1 MHTTHTCSF
10 RPIRG
15 ASLLLLFIAQLAT
28 PGSSSA
34 FADEPPG
41 RMDAGVLFRFMPTGW
56 IRASEHSP
64 PDIRAL
70 PALGGALFFD
80 YSLNPF
86 LSIGASPELT
96 LNVIPKVQ
104 GGYPVSALIAGSL
117 RFRAQYPRWRHVV
130 PYVLFSPGYSVISSY
145 KKAGPGCACSDYVD
159 NGDSHGF
166 MLAGYGGLRVWITPH
181 HSIAA
186 EMGYVHGFQ
195 TDATRTYAPAY
206 LSVALG
212 WQVAL

>member
-1 MHTTHTCSF
+1 
-10 RPIRG
+10 
-15 ASLLLLFIAQLAT
+15 LLIAQIAT

-34 FADEPPG
+34 FADESGG
-41 RMDAGVLFRFMPTGW
+41 RMDLGVLFRFMPTGW

-86 LSIGASPELT
+86 FSIGASPEIT

-104 GGYPVSALIAGSL
+104 GSYPVSALIAGSL
-117 RFRAQYPRWRHVV
+117 RFKAQYPRWRHVV
-130 PYVLFSPGYSVISSY
+130 PYVLLAPGYSVISSY
-145 KKAGPGCACSDYVD
+145 EKAGPGCACSDYVE

-166 MLAGYGGLRVWITPH
+166 MLAGYGGLRVRITPRH
-181 HSIAA
+181 AVAA

-195 TDATRTYAPAY
+195 TEGARTYAPAY

>member
-1 MHTTHTCSF
+1 MRTTQSRSS

-15 ASLLLLFIAQLAT
+15 VFLFLLLVVQMAT
-28 PGSSSA
+28 PCSSMA
-34 FADEPPG
+34 FTDEAG
-41 RMDAGVLFRFMPTGW
+41 TRLDLGVLFRFMPTGW

-70 PALGGALFFD
+70 PALGGALFLD

-86 LSIGASPELT
+86 FSIGASPELT

-104 GGYPVSALIAGSL
+104 GSYPVSASIAGSL

-130 PYVLFSPGYSVISSY
+130 PYVLFAPGYSVISSY
-145 KKAGPGCACSDYVD
+145 ENAGPGCACSDYVE
-159 NGDSHGF
+159 NGNSHGF
-166 MLAGYGGLRVWITPH
+166 MLAGYGGLRVRITSRH
-181 HSIAA
+181 AVVA

-195 TDATRTYAPAY
+195 AEGGRTYAPAY
-206 LSVALG
+206 LVAALG
-212 WQVAL
+212 WQAAL

>member
-1 MHTTHTCSF
+1 MRTSHTCSS

-15 ASLLLLFIAQLAT
+15 ASFFLLLIAQLAS

-34 FADEPPG
+34 FADEPGG
-41 RMDAGVLFRFMPTGW
+41 RMDVGVLFRFMPTGW

-104 GGYPVSALIAGSL
+104 GAYPVSALMAGSL
-117 RFRAQYPRWRHVV
+117 RFKAQYPRWGHVV
-130 PYVLFSPGYSVISSY
+130 PYVLFAPGYSVISSY
-145 KKAGPGCACSDYVD
+145 EKAGPGCACSDYVE

-166 MLAGYGGLRVWITPH
+166 MLAGYGGLRVRISPRH
-181 HSIAA
+181 AVAA

-195 TDATRTYAPAY
+195 TEAARTYAPAY